1 MYGRA
6 EINLSDHKPVFGL
19 FEAKIRVI
27 EKGKLEHLNKELI
40 AKFTQLK
47 LEETENQIKE
57 KIETQNLGKSRSS
70 SSLTQP
76 QPANGSRPT
85 SASKK
90 QVKVD

>member
-40 AKFTQLK
+40 AKFT
-47 LEETENQIKE
+47 
-57 KIETQNLGKSRSS
+57 
-70 SSLTQP
+70 
-76 QPANGSRPT
+76 
-85 SASKK
+85 
-90 QVKVD
+90 